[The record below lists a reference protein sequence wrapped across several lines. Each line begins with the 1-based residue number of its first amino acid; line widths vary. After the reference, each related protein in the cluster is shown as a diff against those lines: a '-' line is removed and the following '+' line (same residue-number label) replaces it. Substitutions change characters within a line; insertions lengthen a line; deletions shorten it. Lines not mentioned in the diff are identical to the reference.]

1 MPLNRPLRVLF
12 VCSMNQWRSPTAE
25 RLYQNDARLQVR
37 SAGTQRGARR
47 RISGTD
53 LAWADLVVV
62 MEREHQRAIS
72 RQFPDQSLPPIE
84 ILDIPDDY
92 AFLDPELQSAL
103 TTSIEP
109 VLSLWLN
116 APPGRTP

>member
-47 RISGTD
+47 RISRTD

-62 MEREHQRAIS
+62 MEREHQRAIT
-72 RQFPDQSLPPIE
+72 RQFPDPSLPPIE

-109 VLSLWLN
+109 VLSLWLD
-116 APPGRTP
+116 APPGRTL

>member
-47 RISGTD
+47 RISRTD

-62 MEREHQRAIS
+62 MEREHQRAIT
-72 RQFPDQSLPPIE
+72 RQFPDPSLPPIE

-109 VLSLWLN
+109 VLSLWLD